1 MGHGPVAVSP
11 HPGVAARSFAFDP
24 SGSFM
29 LVADRPADL
38 VRSYAVDGA
47 DGALSP
53 LAEAHVP
60 QPAFVEFA
68 ELPG

>member
-1 MGHGPVAVSP
+1 M
-11 HPGVAARSFAFDP
+11 AARSFAFDP
-24 SGSFM
+24 SGTFL

-38 VRSYAVDGA
+38 VRSYAVDAAEGT
-47 DGALSP
+47 LTP
-53 LAEAHVP
+53 LTEVHVA